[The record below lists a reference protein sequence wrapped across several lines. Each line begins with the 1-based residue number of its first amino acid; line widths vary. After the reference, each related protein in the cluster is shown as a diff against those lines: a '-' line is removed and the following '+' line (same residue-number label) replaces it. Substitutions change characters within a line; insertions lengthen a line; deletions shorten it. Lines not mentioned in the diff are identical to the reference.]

1 MNICIVGTGYVGLVT
16 GTCLSELGHNVICID
31 IDQEKINKLKSGQV
45 PIYEPG
51 LEAMVHKHLESGRL
65 DFSTNLAEG
74 IDNSLFL
81 FIAVGTPPTEDGS
94 ADLTYVYQVAKEIGK
109 TITSYKVIITKSTV
123 PVGTAE
129 KVSQIIREELINRG
143 ISDLEYDVVSNP
155 EFLRE
160 GNAVSDFL
168 NPERIVVGTNNVRT
182 AKLMRALYDPL
193 VMNGVPMLVMDP
205 RSAEIT
211 KYATNSMLATR
222 ISFMNEMAA
231 LCDAVGAD
239 IEMVKQGIGLDS
251 RIGNQFLSPG
261 TGYGG
266 SCFPKDVRALIHTA
280 SLHQLK
286 LQILEAVDRVNR
298 FQKTKLVDMVV
309 NHFGSDLSKYRF
321 AVWGLSFKPHTDDI
335 RESPSLDIILEL
347 RKRGAAIHA
356 HDPVAIPNA
365 RKVLDSNQ
373 VYYFDNYYDALEDA
387 DALLLVTDWPEYKH
401 ADIEKMKMALNQP
414 VIFDGRNLFSPS
426 IMEEKGFT
434 YFSIGRGSKRGY
446 T

>member
-81 FIAVGTPPTEDGS
+81 FIAVGTPPAEDGS

-143 ISDLEYDVVSNP
+143 IPDLEYDVVSNP

-182 AKLMRALYDPL
+182 AKLMQALYDPL

-298 FQKTKLVDMVV
+298 LQKTKLVDMVV

-365 RKVLDSNQ
+365 RKVLDSDQ
-373 VYYFDNYYDALEDA
+373 VYYFDNYYEALEDA

-414 VIFDGRNLFSPS
+414 VIFDGRNLFHPS

-434 YFSIGRGSKRGY
+434 YFSIGRGNKRGY

>member
-81 FIAVGTPPTEDGS
+81 FIAVGTPPAEDGS

-143 ISDLEYDVVSNP
+143 IPDLEYDVVSNP

-182 AKLMRALYDPL
+182 AKLMQALYDPL

-298 FQKTKLVDMVV
+298 LQKTKLVDMVV

-365 RKVLDSNQ
+365 RKVLDSDQ
-373 VYYFDNYYDALEDA
+373 VYYFDNYYEALEDA

-434 YFSIGRGSKRGY
+434 YFSIGRGNKRGY